1 MANKPFYSIDN
12 EKNYRTI
19 NMKKQKKQNESESEK
34 FRDQMKSL
42 YDNLFILVS
51 KPLSEE
57 DLKLEKELLFHYFK
71 VEKKKD
77 NINNKNN
84 HNDYNEYYEKTIEEL
99 IDNLEKCNDNTDEK

>member
-1 MANKPFYSIDN
+1 
-12 EKNYRTI
+12 
-19 NMKKQKKQNESESEK
+19 
-34 FRDQMKSL
+34 MKSL
-42 YDNLFILVS
+42 YDNLFILID

-84 HNDYNEYYEKTIEEL
+84 HNDNNEYYEKTIEEL